1 MLFAGGLAGENVAME
16 SLLPI
21 VASQRERFKI
31 RNMELEAVS
40 YLFLTKIQLIVPPK
54 TMAAERLCVV

>member
-1 MLFAGGLAGENVAME
+1 MSVGFTGENVAME

-40 YLFLTKIQLIVPPK
+40 YTPGEFLFSFFRVKLLV
-54 TMAAERLCVV
+54 LVL